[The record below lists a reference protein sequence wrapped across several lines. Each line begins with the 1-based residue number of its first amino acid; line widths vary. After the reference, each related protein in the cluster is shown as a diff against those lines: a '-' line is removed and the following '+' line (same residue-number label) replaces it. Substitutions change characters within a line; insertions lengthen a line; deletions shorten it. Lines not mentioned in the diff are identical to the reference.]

1 MSTEQTQVAKLPIAI
16 GNRGI
21 ILGDL
26 DSLWRFSAYIAKSG
40 LAPKSIPSQEG
51 ICIAI
56 QMGLEVGLTPM
67 AALQNIA
74 VINGRPSIWGDAQL
88 GLVRATGELEEFRE
102 WYEAAGKPLPRN
114 PSAFTDDVTAV
125 CRVKRRGYDAVETGF
140 SVADAKTAKLWG
152 KEGPWTQYPARM
164 LLNRARSF
172 NLRDN
177 FGDALKGLRSA
188 EEAQDMPAERNV
200 TGTAETVDQFVPPK
214 RVDGPKSGTA
224 DASYVYAATTTS
236 HAAKQ
241 SGPAP
246 AKINGDA
253 IAAIQAV
260 LDERSASLADFAE
273 VLIGDGAVAPEI
285 CNSLAALSELAPG
298 IIERYA
304 ADGCA
309 ETRRGIDF
317 VLEQRKA

>member
-40 LAPKSIPSQEG
+40 LAPKSIQTQEG

-67 AALQNIA
+67 AALQNIS

-114 PSAFTDDVTAV
+114 PAALTDDVTAI
-125 CRVKRRGYDAVETGF
+125 CRVKRRGYQAVEVGF

-214 RVDGPKSGTA
+214 RVEEPKASSGR
-224 DASYVYAATTTS
+224 
-236 HAAKQ
+236 AAKQ
-241 SGPAP
+241 VAPTP
-246 AKINGDA
+246 AKTNGDA

-260 LDERSASLADFAE
+260 LDERGASLSDFAE